1 MIEVTA
7 ERRVYPRPTLPTSV
21 TIPKGQ
27 NNSTASEKSTKS
39 LSEKSK
45 VAPSSS
51 SLAESQPNTS
61 PTKAK
66 NSLMEEI
73 AVSFLF
79 SFSSLAV
86 LHRLRL
92 SLSEIVTL

>member
-39 LSEKSK
+39 ISEKSK
-45 VAPSSS
+45 VLPPSS
-51 SLAESQPNTS
+51 SLAESQQLAS

-73 AVSFLF
+73 AVIFI
-79 SFSSLAV
+79 SSP
-86 LHRLRL
+86 
-92 SLSEIVTL
+92 LSELTMAHKTPLSRI